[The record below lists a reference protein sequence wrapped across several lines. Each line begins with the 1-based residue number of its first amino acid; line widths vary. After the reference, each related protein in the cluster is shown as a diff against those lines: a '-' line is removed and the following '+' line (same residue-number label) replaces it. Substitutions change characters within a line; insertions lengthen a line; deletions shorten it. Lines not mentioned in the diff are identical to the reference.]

1 MVGSFTRHCAQG
13 TKLTSFTISDGTV
26 GLAWTHISDPTALA
40 AAFVDMIKDGSLP
53 KALWAS
59 LEVLGLGFVSGAP
72 D

>member
-1 MVGSFTRHCAQG
+1 
-13 TKLTSFTISDGTV
+13 
-26 GLAWTHISDPTALA
+26 LAWTHISDPTALA